1 MKPETNMPVDLQV
14 IRAREFICLDPEEHR
29 DFEDSKKSLRDLA
42 SACRKRGLNRAL
54 LDLRGLPVL
63 PKPHFTR
70 EEVAQLVGAFR
81 DAGFTQ
87 KQRLAVLYEHDFY
100 GIIRD
105 FAAFSRDYGL
115 QVQSFLD
122 YENAMN
128 WLSGRMEDTTEWL
141 RGAPVPIAKRK
152 AKKPSL
158 NAPSQTARKP
168 APSGSN
174 LSVRR
179 THLFSHSSFQTN

>member
-1 MKPETNMPVDLQV
+1 MKPEPNIPVDLQV
-14 IRAREFICLDPEEHR
+14 IRAKEFICLDPEEHR
-29 DFEDSKKSLRDLA
+29 DFETSKKSLQDLA
-42 SACRKRGLNRAL
+42 LACRKRGLNRAL

-70 EEVAQLVGAFR
+70 EQVAELVGTFR
-81 DAGFTQ
+81 AAGFTQ

-105 FAAFSRDYGL
+105 FASFSREYGL

-122 YENAMN
+122 YENAMD

-141 RGAPVPIAKRK
+141 RGTHVPIAKRE
-152 AKKPSL
+152 AKKRPA
-158 NAPSQTARKP
+158 NAPNHTARKA
-168 APSGSN
+168 APRSP
-174 LSVRR
+174 RA
-179 THLFSHSSFQTN
+179 